1 MIDKAVIFNVQRF
14 STEDGPGIRTT
25 VFFKGCPLKCT
36 WCHNPEGIARKPQLM
51 WYDVRCIGCGDCV
64 VTCRHG
70 ALSAGESGISIDREK
85 CEACGACADVC
96 PAGALDLIGRTWSLE
111 ELMDEVSRDA
121 SFYKT
126 SGGGV
131 TLSGGEVLLQHEF
144 AMNFMK
150 ECRKAG
156 LHIALDTSGYVS
168 GGIFEE
174 AIGLADIIL
183 VDLKHFDA
191 EKHLEYT
198 GVPLEP
204 ILKSAKM
211 TADAGRPV
219 WVRTPVIPGAT
230 DSDDNIRAISRFIAG
245 ELPNCERYDILP
257 YSNLCISKYER
268 LGMEFIH
275 ADTPLV
281 TQQRMEEL
289 KAVAESEGVVNVVI
303 QGLTVRGV

>member
-1 MIDKAVIFNVQRF
+1 
-14 STEDGPGIRTT
+14 
-25 VFFKGCPLKCT
+25 
-36 WCHNPEGIARKPQLM
+36 
-51 WYDVRCIGCGDCV
+51 
-64 VTCRHG
+64 
-70 ALSAGESGISIDREK
+70 
-85 CEACGACADVC
+85 
-96 PAGALDLIGRTWSLE
+96 
-111 ELMDEVSRDA
+111 MDEVSRDA